1 MGHGLVVRVGIGWRG
16 EDAKDVNT
24 IEKSEDVKWVRD
36 AWSEDVMREVRTWSE
51 SEYVKWGREVQKWGR
66 EVSLPKSGRN
76 PTGRERERKRERERH
91 EACRDGEGVSESI
104 TTDA

>member
-1 MGHGLVVRVGIGWRG
+1 
-16 EDAKDVNT
+16 
-24 IEKSEDVKWVRD
+24 
-36 AWSEDVMREVRTWSE
+36 
-51 SEYVKWGREVQKWGR
+51 
-66 EVSLPKSGRN
+66 VSLPKSGRN